1 MIEIRVKTEE
11 LKKTHTRALVRVSET
26 NHKIKNIFQFP
37 LQIVA
42 QTQIHVHTQARTLAT
57 PDNQAKVNI
66 DTHMHTI
73 AHRKRTQ
80 GFDLIL
86 KFRLR
91 VSKQNKR
98 GALSDR
104 GGRPREA

>member
-1 MIEIRVKTEE
+1 MIEIRVKAEE
-11 LKKTHTRALVRVSET
+11 IKKTHTRTLVRVSET

-42 QTQIHVHTQARTLAT
+42 QTQIHVHTQARTMTT

-73 AHRKRTQ
+73 AHRKENTRIR
-80 GFDLIL
+80 FDFKISL
-86 KFRLR
+86 K
-91 VSKQNKR
+91 
-98 GALSDR
+98 G
-104 GGRPREA
+104 